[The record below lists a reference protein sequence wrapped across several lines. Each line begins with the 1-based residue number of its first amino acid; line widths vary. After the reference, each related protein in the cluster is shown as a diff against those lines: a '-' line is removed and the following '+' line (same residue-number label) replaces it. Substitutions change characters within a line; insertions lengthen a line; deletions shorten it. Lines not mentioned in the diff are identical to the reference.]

1 MTCIKKESDWKEY
14 TTWYVQ
20 TEGKMAEKV
29 NSRLVVRLRTEFSN
43 YDLLLQGCQWL
54 NTNLEFDLKKN
65 LKLVHNGCS
74 NGNLNNFP
82 SAVVWL

>member
-1 MTCIKKESDWKEY
+1 
-14 TTWYVQ
+14 
-20 TEGKMAEKV
+20 MAEKV

-43 YDLLLQGCQWL
+43 YDLLLQECQWL

-65 LKLVHNGCS
+65 LKLAHNGCS
-74 NGNLNNFP
+74 NGNLINFS